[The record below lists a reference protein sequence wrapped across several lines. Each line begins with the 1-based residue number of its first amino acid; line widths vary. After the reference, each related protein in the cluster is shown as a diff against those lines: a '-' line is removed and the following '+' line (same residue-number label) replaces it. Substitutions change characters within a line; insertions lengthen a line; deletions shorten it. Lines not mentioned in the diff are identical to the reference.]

1 MAYMQAGTR
10 VRDNQHHSLGTVTDT
25 EDKHGYV
32 LVELDGGDIPTE
44 FHVCDLT
51 VWDGMEC
58 LELAWRAYAKIA
70 SVGDYSLISRQSVSW
85 ESPKSPYDFAALAVR
100 SLIPFAYG
108 FDKWNANKE
117 ETTDRVF
124 DMLIESFELL
134 SYDNPYIKEAINEMG
149 GN

>member
-1 MAYMQAGTR
+1 MAPMVSGTR
-10 VRDNQHHSLGTVTDT
+10 VRNEFGTIGTVTDS
-25 EDKHGYV
+25 EDKNGYV

-44 FHVCDLT
+44 FHVYDLT

-70 SVGDYSLISRQSVSW
+70 SVGDYSLISRKTPSW

-100 SLIPFAYG
+100 SLIPFAYN
-108 FDKWNANKE
+108 FDTWNANRE
-117 ETTDRVF
+117 ETTDRIF
-124 DMLIESFELL
+124 EMLVESFELL
-134 SYDNPYIKEAINEMG
+134 SYDNEYVRGAINEMG